1 MVTHM
6 GPTEETT
13 RAEFKDR
20 ADTVAEE
27 TGSRLERLGL
37 GRIVGGLTMVVGGI
51 LVLAMPELLT
61 LVVGVGSIL
70 LGVLALASADE
81 YSPT

>member
-6 GPTEETT
+6 AATDETT

-20 ADTVAEE
+20 AGTVAEE

-37 GRIVGGLTMVVGGI
+37 GRTVGGLIMVVGGI

-81 YSPT
+81 HSPL